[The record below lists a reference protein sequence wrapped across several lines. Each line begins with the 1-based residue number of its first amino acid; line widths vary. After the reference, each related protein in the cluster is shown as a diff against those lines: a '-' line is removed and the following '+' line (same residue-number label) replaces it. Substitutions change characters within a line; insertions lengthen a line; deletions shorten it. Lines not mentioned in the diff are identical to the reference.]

1 MHFTMKTFRIDADSW
16 MTPAILGL
24 VVYLFSI
31 VFNHHFYKIHLYLII
46 AGVITFLISF
56 SKYATAD
63 KTNLNLFYGIPIFRR
78 KLTLSWDEI
87 KFVEPQRT
95 EKRGFVSAGP
105 RGGAPF
111 TYREF
116 SIKLHL
122 NKKLPNQIQSSL
134 KLQRKFQLFKEG
146 PEVTDDGLGIVIRDS
161 PKCGFGYFLSVL
173 ADYTRVEGFE
183 SPKGLSRIDKV
194 ALNYSQ
200 AIVLFL
206 ILMYFFFFT
215 YQNIS

>member
-1 MHFTMKTFRIDADSW
+1 MKIFRIDADSW

-31 VFNHHFYKIHLYLII
+31 VFDHHFYKIHLYLII

-56 SKYATAD
+56 LKYATVD
-63 KTNLNLFYGIPIFRR
+63 KANLNLYYGIPIFRR
-78 KLTLSWDEI
+78 KLTLPWDEI
-87 KFVEPQRT
+87 KFIEPQRT

-111 TYREF
+111 TYSEN
-116 SIKLHL
+116 SIKIHL
-122 NKKLPNQIQSSL
+122 IKKLPNEIKSSL

-146 PEVTDDGLGIVIRDS
+146 PEVTDNGLGIVIRDA
-161 PKCGFGYFLSVL
+161 PKNGFGYFLSVL
-173 ADYTRVEGFE
+173 ADYARVKGFE
-183 SPKGLSRIDKV
+183 RLEGLNRIDRV

-215 YQNIS
+215 YQNFS